1 MLISDRFVTLTN
13 FKRESAE
20 KRIMTLIKP
29 NPFVGD
35 LIHYVPGKPV
45 EELERELGIS
55 GAVKIASNENP
66 LGPSPLAEKAIVDAV
81 HNLNRYPDGDAFYL
95 KQKLSEKLG
104 VKRETIIF
112 GNGSNDVIDIAAR
125 TFMQPGDEA
134 IFGQYAFIVYPI
146 VTQAVGAK
154 AVISPMPDY
163 KHDLRDMHS
172 RITHK
177 TRIIFIANPNN
188 PTGTVVLRDEFD
200 WFMENVPEDILVL
213 VDEAYFEY
221 VEDKDY
227 PDSLDYQNLGKSMIT
242 VRTFSKIYGLA
253 GLRLGYGI
261 ASEEIISNMHR
272 VRHPFNSNSL
282 AQVGAM
288 AALDDTGHIDRTR
301 TLNREGLD
309 YVKAELD
316 KLHIPYAPSYTN
328 FVLIDL
334 KDDPMPVYNEL
345 LNEGVIVRPVAGYGL
360 KTHLRVTIGIRE
372 ENERFVRGIKKIL
385 GK

>member
-1 MLISDRFVTLTN
+1 
-13 FKRESAE
+13 
-20 KRIMTLIKP
+20 
-29 NPFVGD
+29 
-35 LIHYVPGKPV
+35 
-45 EELERELGIS
+45 
-55 GAVKIASNENP
+55 
-66 LGPSPLAEKAIVDAV
+66 
-81 HNLNRYPDGDAFYL
+81 
-95 KQKLSEKLG
+95 
-104 VKRETIIF
+104 
-112 GNGSNDVIDIAAR
+112 
-125 TFMQPGDEA
+125 
-134 IFGQYAFIVYPI
+134 